1 MICWKKL
8 SKFFEKLFEILENFE
23 KIWENFEQILKKFFE
38 ISLFAYS
45 FQINFSNHYVSGKN
59 WGGGCVCVPPK
70 IQQVKFWGA
79 APLPPPPPPTNRLLE
94 LVTLPKTAHRT
105 ECIVRV
111 TRRARRSPSA
121 GVSDFRNNYLHICEI
136 RKYCALWIC
145 HKINGIIEINRD
157 NHCQ

>member
-59 WGGGCVCVPPK
+59 WGGGVCP
-70 IQQVKFWGA
+70 Q
-79 APLPPPPPPTNRLLE
+79 RYS
-94 LVTLPKTAHRT
+94 R
-105 ECIVRV
+105 
-111 TRRARRSPSA
+111 
-121 GVSDFRNNYLHICEI
+121 
-136 RKYCALWIC
+136 
-145 HKINGIIEINRD
+145 
-157 NHCQ
+157 